1 MQLVDF
7 VSNLSRKVLIF
18 VEYGDILL
26 IVIILSGRSFSLNL
40 FFMIVGI
47 AFVVVGG
54 VSLISENKKSGEEN
68 VKTNNKAGLLTIAF
82 SVLYFI
88 LAFIA

>member
-1 MQLVDF
+1 M
-7 VSNLSRKVLIF
+7 IF

-47 AFVVVGG
+47 AFVAVGG
-54 VSLISENKKSGEEN
+54 VSLISESKKSDEAA
-68 VKTNNKAGLLTIAF
+68 VKTNTKPGLLTIAF

>member
-1 MQLVDF
+1 M
-7 VSNLSRKVLIF
+7 IF

-47 AFVVVGG
+47 AFVAVGG
-54 VSLISENKKSGEEN
+54 VSLISESKKSDEAA
-68 VKTNNKAGLLTIAF
+68 VKTNTKPGILTIAF

>member
-1 MQLVDF
+1 M
-7 VSNLSRKVLIF
+7 IF

-47 AFVVVGG
+47 AFVAVGG
-54 VSLISENKKSGEEN
+54 VSLISESKKSDEAA
-68 VKTNNKAGLLTIAF
+68 VKTNTKTGLLTIAF